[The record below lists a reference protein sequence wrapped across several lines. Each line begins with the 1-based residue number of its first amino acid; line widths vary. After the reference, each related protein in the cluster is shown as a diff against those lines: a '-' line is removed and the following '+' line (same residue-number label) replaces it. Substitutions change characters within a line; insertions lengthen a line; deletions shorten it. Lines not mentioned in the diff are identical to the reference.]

1 MRIDKTRD
9 EILMDC
15 AFLLLIIQKM
25 AKEIMY
31 MHGEMEQ
38 SKNLKAIQKNLRVS
52 YKALNEIFK
61 ELIQIR
67 ADKDLKGIFKELR
80 QIIKENEL

>member
-15 AFLLLIIQKM
+15 AFLLPIIQKM

-38 SKNLKAIQKNLRVS
+38 SKNLKAIQKNLRVA